1 MFDGV
6 VNSLDR
12 IIHYL
17 YRPASSHRQ
26 AFEEMVQPIF
36 DDLTLG
42 HREYIK
48 SFKDFSGWYL
58 EISARGLNGSEL
70 RDQLEDRR
78 LALMVVRTHLYYAL
92 GVQRRREAATGPLP
106 SPVRS
111 FLWEVRRY
119 VHFSAGDEREH
130 PNDYISLLDLID
142 AHRRLKPEDR
152 VKKVSRYARKTV
164 WFLEAKWG
172 DVTDAYAAARV
183 KCLRD
188 RISPPTDHPW
198 DEGAGSARADG

>member
-6 VNSLDR
+6 VNSLDQ
-12 IIHYL
+12 IIH
-17 YRPASSHRQ
+17 P
-26 AFEEMVQPIF
+26 VF

-42 HREYIK
+42 HREYTKI
-48 SFKDFSGWYL
+48 FRDFSSWYMD
-58 EISARGLNGSEL
+58 ISAQGVNGREL

-119 VHFSAGDEREH
+119 FHFSAGDHREH
-130 PNDYISLLDLID
+130 ANDYVSLLDLMD
-142 AHRRLKPEDR
+142 AHRRLNPEDR

-188 RISPPTDHPW
+188 QIGPRRDHPW
-198 DEGAGSARADG
+198 DRGAGSARVDG